1 VKLVARADHP
11 LQAAIWADTL
21 RAAGIRCEVRNTTL
35 SGAMGE
41 IPFLE
46 CAPQLWVLDERDE
59 ARANE
64 VLQLLRQPVM
74 GASWRCAECG
84 EESEPQFGSCWKC
97 GAARPGEGP

>member
-1 VKLVARADHP
+1 VKLIARADHP

-46 CAPQLWVLDERDE
+46 CAPQVWLLNAADE
-59 ARANE
+59 APARE
-64 VLQLLRQPVM
+64 ILQQLRRPVV
-74 GASWRCAECG
+74 GNPWRCAECG
-84 EESEPQFGSCWKC
+84 EESEPQFGTCWQC
-97 GAARPGEGP
+97 GAERPRT

>member
-1 VKLVARADHP
+1 MKLVARADHP

-59 ARANE
+59 ERAID
-64 VLQLLRQPVM
+64 VLRQLQRPVT
-74 GASWRCAECG
+74 GAPWRCTGCG
-84 EESEPQFGSCWKC
+84 EESEPQFGTCWKC
-97 GAARPGEGP
+97 GMVRPT

>member
-1 VKLVARADHP
+1 MKLVARADHP

-46 CAPQLWVLDERDE
+46 CAPQLWLLDAGDE
-59 ARANE
+59 TRARE
-64 VLQLLRQPVM
+64 ILRQLRLPIV
-74 GASWRCAECG
+74 GAHWRCAACG
-84 EESEPQFGSCWKC
+84 EESEPQFGTCWKC
-97 GAARPGEGP
+97 GAERPRD

>member
-1 VKLVARADHP
+1 MKLVARADHP

-46 CAPQLWVLDERDE
+46 CAPQLWVFDEFDE
-59 ARANE
+59 LRANE
-64 VLQLLRQPVM
+64 VLQQLRRPVT
-74 GASWRCAECG
+74 GAPWCCTACG
-84 EESEPQFGSCWKC
+84 EESEPQFGTCWKC
-97 GAARPGEGP
+97 GAVRPP

>member
-21 RAAGIRCEVRNTTL
+21 RAAGIRCEVRNTAL
-35 SGAMGE
+35 SGALGE

-46 CAPQLWVLDERDE
+46 CAPQLWLVDDADETR
-59 ARANE
+59 ARSILHA
-64 VLQLLRQPVM
+64 LKQPVS
-74 GASWRCAECG
+74 GAAWCCATCG

-97 GAARPGEGP
+97 GAPRPA

>member
-1 VKLVARADHP
+1 MKLIARADHP

-46 CAPQLWVLDERDE
+46 CAPQVWLLDARDE
-59 ARANE
+59 ARASD
-64 VLQLLRQPVM
+64 VLEQLRRPVS
-74 GASWRCAECG
+74 GPHWRCTACG
-84 EESEPQFGSCWKC
+84 EESEPQFGNCWQC
-97 GAARPGEGP
+97 GAVRPAE

>member
-1 VKLVARADHP
+1 MKLVARADHP

-46 CAPQLWVLDERDE
+46 CAPQLWVLDELDE
-59 ARANE
+59 SRAIDM
-64 VLQLLRQPVM
+64 LQQLRRPVT
-74 GASWRCAECG
+74 GTPWRCTGCG
-84 EESEPQFGSCWKC
+84 EESEPQFGICWKC
-97 GAARPGEGP
+97 GMVRPT

>member
-11 LQAAIWADTL
+11 LLAAIWADTL

-46 CAPQLWVLDERDE
+46 CAPQLWVLDDRDA
-59 ARANE
+59 ARASE
-64 VLQLLRQPVM
+64 VLEQLKRPVTGM
-74 GASWRCAECG
+74 AWRCAECG
-84 EESEPQFGSCWKC
+84 EESEPQFGTCWNC
-97 GAARPGEGP
+97 GAGRPA

>member
-1 VKLVARADHP
+1 MKLVARADHP

-46 CAPQLWVLDERDE
+46 CAPQVWVLHEGDEP
-59 ARANE
+59 RAVE
-64 VLQLLRQPVM
+64 LLRQLREPM
-74 GASWRCAECG
+74 RGAPWRCAECG
-84 EESEPQFGSCWKC
+84 EECEPSFGSCWKC
-97 GAARPGEGP
+97 GATRPAE

>member
-1 VKLVARADHP
+1 MKLIARADHP

-21 RAAGIRCEVRNTTL
+21 RAAGIRCEVRNTAL

-46 CAPQLWVLDERDE
+46 CAPQVWLFDERDE
-59 ARANE
+59 ARASE
-64 VLQLLRQPVM
+64 LLRQLRQPVT
-74 GASWRCAECG
+74 GTPWRCTRCG

-97 GAARPGEGP
+97 GAARPD

>member
-1 VKLVARADHP
+1 MKLIARADHP

-46 CAPQLWVLDERDE
+46 CAPQLWLVDPRDE
-59 ARANE
+59 ARAVE
-64 VLQLLRQPVM
+64 VLEQLRRPM
-74 GASWRCAECG
+74 GGAHWRCTECG
-84 EESEPQFGSCWKC
+84 EESEPQFGTCWKC
-97 GAARPGEGP
+97 GAVRPAE

>member
-21 RAAGIRCEVRNTTL
+21 RAAGIGCEVRNTTL

-59 ARANE
+59 ARAID
-64 VLQLLRQPVM
+64 VLQQLRRPVT
-74 GASWRCAECG
+74 GTPWRCTGCG
-84 EESEPQFGSCWKC
+84 EESEPQFGICWKC
-97 GAARPGEGP
+97 GMVRPT

>member
-46 CAPQLWVLDERDE
+46 CAPQLWVLDESDE
-59 ARANE
+59 ARAIE
-64 VLQLLRQPVM
+64 VLRQLRQPVT
-74 GASWRCAECG
+74 GTPWRCTGCG
-84 EESEPQFGSCWKC
+84 EESEPQFGICWKC
-97 GAARPGEGP
+97 GMDRPH

>member
-1 VKLVARADHP
+1 MKLIARADHP

-46 CAPQLWVLDERDE
+46 CAPQVWLLNEGDETQ
-59 ARANE
+59 ARE
-64 VLQLLRQPVM
+64 ILLQLRLPIA
-74 GASWRCAECG
+74 GTPWRCAECG
-84 EESEPQFGSCWKC
+84 EESEPQFGTCWKC
-97 GAARPGEGP
+97 GAERAGP